1 MTGIISGSATQE
13 DVVAVE
19 VPRFHPS
26 GENLIDYV
34 SGSIEPGLEFFITS
48 HLSLCSDCRE
58 EIVRLQAL
66 GGALLERLP
75 LGDLPEGMEE
85 RMMDLL
91 DSEQDSA
98 EITPFPRGRSGGKE
112 QLPAPVSQILSD
124 NLEDLEWK
132 DHETEG
138 RSTVALP
145 LQPARIFLL
154 KVDSG
159 KVAFSG
165 KMTRQTGLVLVL
177 SGALES
183 EQEQL
188 CPGDIRTLADM
199 GEEFYA
205 GSSTALAYCL
215 VLLGQED
222 ICQENLG

>member
-19 VPRFHPS
+19 VPRLHPS

-34 SGSIEPGLEFFITS
+34 SGSIESGLALFISS
-48 HLSLCSDCRE
+48 HLSLCSECRE

-75 LGDLPEGMEE
+75 VTDLPDGMEE
-85 RMMDLL
+85 RMMALL
-91 DSEQDSA
+91 DSEKVSA

-112 QLPAPVSQILSD
+112 LLPAPVYQVLSG
-124 NLEDLEWK
+124 NLDDLDWNVNES
-132 DHETEG
+132 EG

-145 LQPARIFLL
+145 LKSARIFLL

-159 KVAFSG
+159 KAAFSG
-165 KMTRQTGLVLVL
+165 KMARQTGLVLIL

-188 CPGDIRTLADM
+188 CAGDIRALADI

-205 GSSTALAYCL
+205 GTSSALAYCL

-222 ICQENLG
+222 ICPENIG